1 MYIKWIV
8 CSVPTS
14 LNDKFSSSQ
23 EEWNRTN
30 SAKGFIA
37 QAGGW
42 NLNDDD
48 ETEACIISF
57 WENKEALINFMT
69 NLHDQILSKN
79 NQDQFYTSIS
89 VDHFNSILLMEGDSS
104 TLTETISNSKL
115 LRIADCI
122 VKQDKMGHFEEVQKD
137 IWLPEMKKA
146 KGMLGGNFSKSANN
160 TNKYLVSTF
169 WDSRENLN
177 SYANN
182 ILLGLRERADVSNDL
197 DMITSKQIL
206 LVDSWKTII
215 DNGNQ
220 SLTIGN

>member
-1 MYIKWIV
+1 MYIKCIV

-14 LNDKFSSSQ
+14 LKDKFSSSQ

-57 WENKEALINFMT
+57 WENKEALRNFMT
-69 NLHDQILSKN
+69 NLHDQILSENK
-79 NQDQFYTSIS
+79 QDQFYTSIS
-89 VDHFNSILLMEGDSS
+89 VDHFNSILPMEGDLS
-104 TLTETISNSKL
+104 TLIETINNAKL

-137 IWLPEMKKA
+137 IWQPGMKKA
-146 KGMLGGNFSKSANN
+146 KGMLGGNFSKSVNN
-160 TNKYLVSTF
+160 TNKYLVFTF
-169 WDSRENLN
+169 WDSRENHN
-177 SYANN
+177 SYANK
-182 ILLGLRERADVSNDL
+182 ILPGLRERADVSNDI
-197 DMITSKQIL
+197 DIITGKQIL
-206 LVDSWKTII
+206 MVDSWKII
-215 DNGNQ
+215 NDN
-220 SLTIGN
+220 